1 MTTLNEEL
9 IKKPVEE
16 LAPLIQNR
24 EVSSLELTKA
34 VIDHAES
41 LNEKVNA
48 YVSFRRDEA
57 EKEAEQ
63 ADREIASGDYKG
75 MYHGIPMAVKD
86 NIYLKDEVT
95 TMSSKIHGEFVSDYD
110 ATVITKM
117 RDAGIV
123 FTGKLNMHE
132 YAWGITNNSPH
143 FGAVRNPWNLD
154 KIPGGSS
161 GGSGAGVAADMT
173 TATLGTDTAGSIR
186 IPSSSCGIVGLKP
199 TYGRVSKYGVF
210 PLAWSL
216 DHVGPMTKTVK
227 DAAGLL
233 EVIAGYDANDPTSVN
248 VPTDHYT
255 SKLTGEVKGLRIGIC
270 EEYYFKNVDSGIE
283 EQVRK
288 AIKTLEDMGAEVETV
303 SIPALQYAEY
313 AELVTSL
320 SEATTI
326 HHRNLIKR
334 PDDFG
339 SDIRLLFELGELFS
353 AVDYLQAQQLRRQLK
368 QDFQRAF
375 EKVDVLLAP
384 TLPVMSPDIG
394 NDFADLNG
402 NQVDLIDNF
411 IRFMGPCNLAG
422 LPAMTVP
429 CGLKDGMPVGL
440 QIIGPAF
447 SESVILNTGY
457 AFEQTNPLQG
467 KRAGLTSSVT

>member
-1 MTTLNEEL
+1 MNEEL

-63 ADREIASGDYKG
+63 ADREIASGNYKG

-173 TATLGTDTAGSIR
+173 TATLGTDTA
-186 IPSSSCGIVGLKP
+186 
-199 TYGRVSKYGVF
+199 
-210 PLAWSL
+210 
-216 DHVGPMTKTVK
+216 
-227 DAAGLL
+227 
-233 EVIAGYDANDPTSVN
+233 
-248 VPTDHYT
+248 
-255 SKLTGEVKGLRIGIC
+255 
-270 EEYYFKNVDSGIE
+270 
-283 EQVRK
+283 
-288 AIKTLEDMGAEVETV
+288 
-303 SIPALQYAEY
+303 
-313 AELVTSL
+313 
-320 SEATTI
+320 
-326 HHRNLIKR
+326 
-334 PDDFG
+334 
-339 SDIRLLFELGELFS
+339 
-353 AVDYLQAQQLRRQLK
+353 
-368 QDFQRAF
+368 
-375 EKVDVLLAP
+375 
-384 TLPVMSPDIG
+384 
-394 NDFADLNG
+394 
-402 NQVDLIDNF
+402 
-411 IRFMGPCNLAG
+411 
-422 LPAMTVP
+422 
-429 CGLKDGMPVGL
+429 
-440 QIIGPAF
+440 
-447 SESVILNTGY
+447 
-457 AFEQTNPLQG
+457 
-467 KRAGLTSSVT
+467 